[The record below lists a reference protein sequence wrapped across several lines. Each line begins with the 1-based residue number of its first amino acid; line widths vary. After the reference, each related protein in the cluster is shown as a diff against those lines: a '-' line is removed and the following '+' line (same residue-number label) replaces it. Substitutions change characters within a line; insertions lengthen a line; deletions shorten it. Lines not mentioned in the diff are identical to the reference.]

1 MNTENL
7 IKIEK
12 ALTALGIDAIAVTDI
27 NVVPVLLVHHAG
39 LEIQV
44 IDPEGTEHLMG
55 ESYWSIGEMN
65 IWTMEWVNLD
75 SAPEDATLAVVTH
88 KILAQIV

>member
-7 IKIEK
+7 IKIEQ
-12 ALTALGIDAIAVTDI
+12 ALTALGVDAIAVTDI

-44 IDPEGTEHLMG
+44 MGPEGTEHLMG

-65 IWTMEWVNLD
+65 MRTMEWSDLD
-75 SAPEDATLAVVTH
+75 SAPEDATLATVTH